1 MPLVIPSVYRH
12 TQSTPSTSW
21 VIQHNLGGN
30 GSQGVPMVE
39 VLWDVGG
46 GQLQKLVPAGIEMTD
61 KNTVT
66 VTFNTARAG
75 QAIILV

>member
-1 MPLVIPSVYRH
+1 MPMVIPSVYRH
-12 TQSTPSTSW
+12 TQDVAATEW
-21 VIQHNLGGN
+21 VVQHNLGGN

-39 VLWDVGG
+39 VLWDNG
-46 GQLQKLVPAGIEMTD
+46 GQLQKLVPSGIEMTD

-66 VTFNTARAG
+66 IRFTTARAG

>member
-1 MPLVIPSVYRH
+1 MPMVIPSVYRH
-12 TQSTPSTSW
+12 TQSTASDTW

-39 VLWDVGG
+39 VLWDNG

-61 KNTVT
+61 RNTVT
-66 VTFNTARAG
+66 ITFNSARTG

>member
-1 MPLVIPSVYRH
+1 MPMVIPSVYRH
-12 TQSTPSTSW
+12 TQSTASTEW

-30 GSQGVPMVE
+30 GSLGIPMVE
-39 VLWDVGG
+39 VLWDNN
-46 GQLQKLVPAGIEMTD
+46 GQLQKLVPVGIEMTD

-66 VTFNTARAG
+66 IRFSSARAG